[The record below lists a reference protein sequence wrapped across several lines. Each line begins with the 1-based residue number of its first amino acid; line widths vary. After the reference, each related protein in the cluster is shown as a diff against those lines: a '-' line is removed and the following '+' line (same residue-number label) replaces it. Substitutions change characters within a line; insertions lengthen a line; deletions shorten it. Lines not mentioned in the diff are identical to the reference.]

1 MKKYLP
7 ILFSFVFVLS
17 ACGAGGAAKPT
28 EIVLPTAAPT
38 VAAVATMVPETG
50 KVGSERTSTVDGMP
64 QVFVPG
70 ATFDMGGSDQNAQ
83 TDERPVHSVTV
94 SPFWIDK
101 LEVTNGMYQICVQS
115 GKCKAPRED
124 KSATHASYF
133 SNKDFADFPVILVTW
148 QDASGYCKWAG
159 RRLLTEAEWELAA
172 RGAGEARLF
181 PWGDQVPDATLA
193 NFDFAAKD
201 TVRVGSSPNGA
212 SPFGALDM
220 AGNVWEW
227 VNDYYSPDYYNQS
240 NGLTDPTGPKG
251 TDGGSKVI
259 RGGSWADNA
268 KEQRVANRGSAKSPK
283 MSSDSRTEAFKG
295 EANNRIGFRCGADG
309 K

>member
-1 MKKYLP
+1 MKRFLP
-7 ILFSFVFVLS
+7 IMFSFVFVLS
-17 ACGAGGAAKPT
+17 ACGAGKAT
-28 EIVLPTAAPT
+28 EIVLPTAAAT
-38 VAAVATMVPETG
+38 AAPVNATMAPETG
-50 KVGSERTSTVDGMP
+50 KVGSVRTSTVDGMP

-70 ATFDMGGSDQNAQ
+70 ATYDMGGSEQMAQ

-101 LEVTNGMYQICVQS
+101 LEVTNGMYQLCVQS

-124 KSATHASYF
+124 KSATHANYF
-133 SNKDFADFPVILVTW
+133 TSKDFADFPVILVSW
-148 QDASGYCKWAG
+148 QDASSYCSWAG
-159 RRLLTEAEWELAA
+159 RRLPTEAEWELAA
-172 RGAGEARLF
+172 RGAGAPRLF
-181 PWGDQVPDATLA
+181 PWGDQAPDATLA

-259 RGGSWADNA
+259 RGGSWADGT
-268 KEQRVANRGSAKSPK
+268 KELRVDNRGSAKSPK
-283 MSSDSRTEAFKG
+283 LSSDSRTEAFKG